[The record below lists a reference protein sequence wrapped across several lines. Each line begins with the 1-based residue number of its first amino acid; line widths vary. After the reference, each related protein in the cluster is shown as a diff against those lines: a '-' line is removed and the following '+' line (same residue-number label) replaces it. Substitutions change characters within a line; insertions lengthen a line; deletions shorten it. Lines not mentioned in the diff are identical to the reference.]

1 MRNIVYIV
9 LVGVLFFACKSDDDM
24 PSTQSKVVLES
35 VVGRLSTPSNKAIPN
50 ARVFYDNDGRMYTT
64 KTNQAGIF
72 ELRVPVGLGELHFQ
86 TGSGKLFRTTI
97 NISVVSG
104 TVLDLTNENIILE
117 CQANLAFLAGSYDSI
132 ESIVTDLGYEIDE
145 VSVTDIELGLADYD
159 ALFLNCSGNVNS
171 FSSDFY
177 QSLNDFMVNGKSM
190 YVSDYALEY
199 LVGYDAYAQNCTADR
214 QGGFINDELV
224 CGTRSG
230 DIGWLNGNS
239 IVNQDLND
247 FTSFTNFNIEY
258 DLDIWM
264 QLQQVNTNFWEVLV
278 RDENQNPLMIKTNK
292 VVGVNDDSVWY
303 SENGKK
309 VTICH
314 IPPGN
319 PENAHPITISV
330 NALPAHIAH
339 GCYVGSCDAT
349 SGNIYYTTFHNH
361 IDGNTTPEIT
371 EIMEYMI
378 LNL

>member
-1 MRNIVYIV
+1 MKKIVSIA
-9 LVGVLFFACKSDDDM
+9 LISMLFFACQQEDD
-24 PSTQSKVVLES
+24 TLGIENRVVLEK
-35 VVGRLSTPSNKAIPN
+35 VIGRLSSPSNKAIPN
-50 ARVFYDNDGRMYTT
+50 ALVFYDDNGTMYTT
-64 KTNQAGIF
+64 KTNLLGNF
-72 ELRVPVGLGELHFQ
+72 ELEVPVGQGELHFQ
-86 TGSGKLFRTTI
+86 TGSGKLFRSTI
-97 NISVVSG
+97 TVSVVAG
-104 TVLDLTNENIILE
+104 TVLDLANENLILE
-117 CQANLAFLAGSYDSI
+117 SQENLAFLAGNYDSV
-132 ESIVTDLGYEIDE
+132 EAVVTDLGYSIDE
-145 VSVTDIELGLADYD
+145 VTVADIELGLGDYD
-159 ALFLNCSGNVNS
+159 ALFLNCSGNITS
-171 FSSDFY
+171 FSNAFY
-177 QSLNDFMVNGKSM
+177 QSLNDFVANGKSM

-199 LVGYDAYAQNCTADR
+199 LVGYDAYAQNCTTER
-214 QGGFINDELV
+214 QGGFMNDELV

-247 FTSFTNFNIEY
+247 FTNFTNFNIEY

-264 QLQQVNTNFWEVLV
+264 QLQQVDTNFWDVLV
-278 RDENQNPLMIKTNK
+278 ADENQNPLMIKTNK
-292 VVGVNDDSVWY
+292 VVGFDDDSMWY
-303 SENGKK
+303 SDGGNK

-339 GCYVGSCDAT
+339 GCIVGPCNTT

-361 IDGNTTPEIT
+361 INGNATPEIT